1 MNDKFTMKEAIEI
14 QEKHVEE
21 WRGVVVDAV
30 LDRLVLLVARKNSK
44 MLKNGD
50 TSPHHV
56 FRGNDIQHAV
66 WIIGQEWKQEQSE
79 Q

>member
-30 LDRLVLLVARKNSK
+30 LDRLVLLVAR
-44 MLKNGD
+44 
-50 TSPHHV
+50 
-56 FRGNDIQHAV
+56 
-66 WIIGQEWKQEQSE
+66 
-79 Q
+79 